1 MASGGE
7 QITGGAVEALL
18 GVVTLDADASEGDEA
33 VVRLAEAVRA
43 AADTPGIAVWI
54 QDHRLDRGRLVASA
68 GAAEEAW
75 EAVAAAADAARPDE
89 AAEVGPGDGD
99 LPAALAAAGV
109 PHALVVPVAD
119 ASRGLVIVAGD
130 GPLDDDPLRRAAV
143 TAGAARIGAVL
154 DAVRMRDNLERA
166 MAQILATDERMLGR
180 MGLDIHDGPTQQL
193 SVALLEV
200 QLLEADIADAA
211 DQGLPTPES
220 LRPALGRIYET
231 VGGALHEMRELIGH
245 LRPAQFEDRTLKD
258 ILGDALVAFEAR
270 ADCQVESEFDGVFPV
285 NGVSITQR
293 ITFYRILQET
303 LSNAHRHGQAERV
316 HVRLSE
322 DERGTALE
330 VRDDGRGFDPAAVQR
345 RKPGMP
351 LARFGLHG
359 MRDRAQILGGTFEAV
374 STPGEGATIRVFLPR
389 WTGPAPEVAVDA
401 A

>member
-1 MASGGE
+1 
-7 QITGGAVEALL
+7 
-18 GVVTLDADASEGDEA
+18 
-33 VVRLAEAVRA
+33 
-43 AADTPGIAVWI
+43 
-54 QDHRLDRGRLVASA
+54 
-68 GAAEEAW
+68 
-75 EAVAAAADAARPDE
+75 
-89 AAEVGPGDGD
+89 
-99 LPAALAAAGV
+99 
-109 PHALVVPVAD
+109 
-119 ASRGLVIVAGD
+119 
-130 GPLDDDPLRRAAV
+130 
-143 TAGAARIGAVL
+143 
-154 DAVRMRDNLERA
+154 
-166 MAQILATDERMLGR
+166 
-180 MGLDIHDGPTQQL
+180 
-193 SVALLEV
+193 
-200 QLLEADIADAA
+200 
-211 DQGLPTPES
+211 
-220 LRPALGRIYET
+220 
-231 VGGALHEMRELIGH
+231 
-245 LRPAQFEDRTLKD
+245 
-258 ILGDALVAFEAR
+258 VAFEAR